1 MNRERQIRAEI
12 VRVGK
17 SVHQRGF
24 VAATDG
30 NISVRLDAKRV
41 LVTPT
46 AMSKGS
52 MKPGDLVVVDMEGRK
67 LKGRRNVSSEI
78 GMHMLVYRLRPE
90 VNAVVHAHPP
100 TATGYAAAGVPL
112 NEALCSEVVIALGSI
127 PLARYG
133 TPGTPELAEALS
145 PLIPGH
151 DAILMAN
158 HGVVS
163 YGEDLQ
169 KAWMRMETVEHFAQI
184 ALVTHLLGKQQLLS
198 QEEIGKL
205 MIAREKYEATANHRG
220 PKLATEAAAVGKASG
235 ARSGH

>member
-1 MNRERQIRAEI
+1 M
-12 VRVGK
+12 RVGK
-17 SVHQRGF
+17 SVHQCGF

-30 NISVRLDAKRV
+30 NISVRLDGKRV

-46 AMSKGS
+46 AMSKGA
-52 MKPGDLVVVDMEGRK
+52 MRADDLVIVDMEGRK

-78 GMHMLVYRLRPE
+78 GMHMLVYRLRPD

-100 TATGYAAAGVPL
+100 TATGYAAAGMPL
-112 NEALCSEVVIALGSI
+112 PEALCSEVVIALGSI

-133 TPGTPELAEALS
+133 TPGTPELADALS

-163 YGEDLQ
+163 YGEDLA
-169 KAWMRMETVEHFAQI
+169 KAYMKMETVEHFAQI

-205 MIAREKYEATANHRG
+205 MIAREKYEATSSNHRG
-220 PKLATEAAAVGKASG
+220 PKPAEPAGVSKASG
-235 ARSGH
+235 ARSGR